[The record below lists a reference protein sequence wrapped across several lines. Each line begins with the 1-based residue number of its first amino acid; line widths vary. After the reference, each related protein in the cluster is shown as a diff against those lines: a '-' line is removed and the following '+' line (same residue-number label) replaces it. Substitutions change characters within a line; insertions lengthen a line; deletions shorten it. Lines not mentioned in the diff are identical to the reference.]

1 VPISIIGAGE
11 IMPKRSLRIRPG
23 RITMV
28 IDKPIDVSGY
38 SIENRQEL
46 IDKVQN
52 IITRNYE
59 ARSVTKAV

>member
-1 VPISIIGAGE
+1 
-11 IMPKRSLRIRPG
+11 
-23 RITMV
+23 MV

-59 ARSVTKAV
+59 ARSVAKAA

>member
-1 VPISIIGAGE
+1 
-11 IMPKRSLRIRPG
+11 LHIRPG

-38 SIENRQEL
+38 SVENRQDL

-52 IITRNYE
+52 IITMNYE
-59 ARSVTKAV
+59 ARSVAKAA